1 MNKYSNILVIRSDK
15 RELRKVEFFLS
26 TVFEENNLPT
36 EQFNRV
42 LLCLSEAVVNSIDHG
57 NKNDTRKNVYIEIE
71 CISGKISIKI
81 RDEGDGFDYTN
92 IEDPTL
98 KQNIRVETGRGI
110 YIIKSLADEFNFNDK
125 GKSVCFKVSCK

>member
-1 MNKYSNILVIRSDK
+1 
-15 RELRKVEFFLS
+15 VEFFLS